1 MEGLSNGVK
10 AMKQRIKDLIVKRV
24 MTCKENLSETLMLR
38 EQGFTSLMFVELIL
52 ALEEEFG
59 IEIPDEDLTPD
70 HFSSIPK
77 IAEYI
82 QRRMAHTEK
91 AEDMKNGTN

>member
-10 AMKQRIKDLIVKRV
+10 AMKQRIKELILKRV

-70 HFSSIPK
+70 HFSSIRK

>member
-10 AMKQRIKDLIVKRV
+10 TMKQRIKDLILKRV

-70 HFSSIPK
+70 HFSSIRK
-77 IAEYI
+77 IAEYV
-82 QRRMAHTEK
+82 QSHMTHTEK

>member
-10 AMKQRIKDLIVKRV
+10 AMEQRIKNLILQRIL
-24 MTCKENLSETLMLR
+24 TCKENLSETVRLR

-52 ALEEEFG
+52 MLEEEFG

-70 HFSSIPK
+70 HFSSIRK

-82 QRRMAHTEK
+82 QSRITP
-91 AEDMKNGTN
+91 N

>member
-10 AMKQRIKDLIVKRV
+10 AMEQRIKNLILQRIL
-24 MTCKENLSETLMLR
+24 TCKENLSETVRLR

-52 ALEEEFG
+52 MLEEEFG

-70 HFSSIPK
+70 HFSSIRK
-77 IAEYI
+77 IAEYMQSRI
-82 QRRMAHTEK
+82 TP
-91 AEDMKNGTN
+91 T